1 MLPPSPL
8 LRHLPVLTPLQAVE
22 LMLDHCTVLSFAPAI
37 SVRFLSFRSKRF
49 CLNKKG
55 FPIKMIFVVSGG
67 NDDSTL
73 LVKLLE

>member
-1 MLPPSPL
+1 
-8 LRHLPVLTPLQAVE
+8 
-22 LMLDHCTVLSFAPAI
+22 MLDHCTVLSFAPTI
-37 SVRFLSFRSKRF
+37 SVRFLSFRSKQF

-67 NDDSTL
+67 NDNSTL